1 MAVVQQL
8 NNRVCV
14 LASLCLLVACIAHGE
29 IAREKCNY
37 GAEREEG
44 KHKLYMHVVSRCQTH
59 PYQILG
65 VLIGL
70 SRCYVNDRP
79 LVAIAGYPGSCSW

>member
-8 NNRVCV
+8 NTRVCG

-29 IAREKCNY
+29 IVREKCDY

-44 KHKLYMHVVSRCQTH
+44 KLKPYM
-59 PYQILG
+59 
-65 VLIGL
+65 
-70 SRCYVNDRP
+70 
-79 LVAIAGYPGSCSW
+79 